1 MKLWFIWLLRPLKNG
16 GGNSHLESV
25 LSENN
30 NNKKT
35 QLKENLWMAGL
46 LGTEAG
52 SFLLWFQVPK
62 EPTVPTLSV
71 LCGSQ
76 LSGKEQPPRWQCLL
90 WDSLFSCLFSLKF
103 IVFLLVGLGLHC
115 CSCFSPDGA
124 RGLLS
129 SPGAHASHAGGFSCC
144 RENSIECS
152 TFSSFGSQD
161 LEHRLN
167 SCGKRVYVSHVM

>member
-16 GGNSHLESV
+16 GRNSHLESV

-35 QLKENLWMAGL
+35 QLKENLWTAGLLMAGL

-62 EPTVPTLSV
+62 EPAVPTLSV
-71 LCGSQ
+71 LCWSQ
-76 LSGKEQPPRWQCLL
+76 LSGKEQPLRWQCLL
-90 WDSLFSCLFSLKF
+90 WASLFSLKF
-103 IVFLLVGLGLHC
+103 IAFLFVALGLHC
-115 CSCFSPDGA
+115 CSCFSLAGA

-129 SPGAHASHAGGFSCC
+129 SRGVQASHGGGFS
-144 RENSIECS
+144 RRWLLLLQSK
-152 TFSSFGSQD
+152 
-161 LEHRLN
+161 L
-167 SCGKRVYVSHVM
+167 